1 MNVIGKEFQSCWDQ
15 CESMIMNNQ
24 YKLYYALVMKHSNQ
38 VKKMEFERMKQC
50 PDIYSF
56 KRTDATT
63 TGMECILYKDII
75 IKSFISHI
83 QTLCNQDIDV
93 KLSIHNVTVIEM
105 KSIDNINMARIVLN
119 KVLELLEC
127 KLIDSI
133 Q

>member
-24 YKLYYALVMKHSNQ
+24 YKVYYALVMKHSNQ

-93 KLSIHNVTVIEM
+93 KLSIYNATVIEM
-105 KSIDNINMARIVLN
+105 KSIDNINTAPIVLN